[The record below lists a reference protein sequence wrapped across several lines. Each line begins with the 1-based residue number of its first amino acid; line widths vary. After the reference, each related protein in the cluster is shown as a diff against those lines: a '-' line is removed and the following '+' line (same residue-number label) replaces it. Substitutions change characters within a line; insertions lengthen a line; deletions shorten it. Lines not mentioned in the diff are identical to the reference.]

1 MDLVHVTTYNGMLDK
16 RGILESHAG
25 AKWDIIRPKVEY
37 ILNNDSEPLFQI
49 NISAKGAINSVSKL
63 DRSVIFDSFEE
74 RASDFDLYNLGFAE
88 EKKISSRFN
97 YTHSVACPITFNN
110 NISAIKNQSYEE
122 KTAPLDE
129 GASSKT
135 LFIYNDHANDTLVSA
150 SNNKAPLLGITIAKR
165 SLDKTISADWVNIVE
180 DGSLSGY
187 LRQNSNTHLTLNIF
201 DAGGRTLQS
210 QLLDGKSFIK
220 SLLINLQSR
229 NRQNLM
235 KSIKDADWLD
245 RITILFH
252 QDKSALHETNPLTTY
267 INDHAT
273 IRRLKQAVD
282 SHKVYCF
289 PKYVI
294 FPTKMKKQ
302 H

>member
-1 MDLVHVTTYNGMLDK
+1 MVCWIK
-16 RGILESHAG
+16 KAILESHAG
-25 AKWDIIRPKVEY
+25 AKWDVIRPKVEY
-37 ILNNDSEPLFQI
+37 ILNSDSEALFQI
-49 NISAKGAINSVSKL
+49 DISAKGAINSVSKL

-165 SLDKTISADWVNIVE
+165 SLDKTII
-180 DGSLSGY
+180 
-187 LRQNSNTHLTLNIF
+187 
-201 DAGGRTLQS
+201 GRLG
-210 QLLDGKSFIK
+210 QL
-220 SLLINLQSR
+220 
-229 NRQNLM
+229 
-235 KSIKDADWLD
+235 
-245 RITILFH
+245 
-252 QDKSALHETNPLTTY
+252 
-267 INDHAT
+267 
-273 IRRLKQAVD
+273 
-282 SHKVYCF
+282 
-289 PKYVI
+289 
-294 FPTKMKKQ
+294 
-302 H
+302 